1 MERFAREKD
10 NVSKLA
16 ELAQRLEIVAGSP
29 TGNQI
34 CEEAAAALREC
45 EAVLRETAA
54 FDDGDSVY
62 WWGNPQD
69 SVMKRI
75 RKLLGD

>member
-1 MERFAREKD
+1 M
-10 NVSKLA
+10 
-16 ELAQRLEIVAGSP
+16 AQRLDALYKQVDGDSLGKAQ
-29 TGNQI
+29 TTMYTVVQ
-34 CEEAAAALREC
+34 AAALMRAC

-62 WWGNPQD
+62 WWGDPQD